1 MTAKYQNPF
10 SHGIN
15 TCHAATLL
23 RKDHLEHL
31 AFVKGYTGVRSVR
44 CHGIFHDRIGVA
56 SLAGQH
62 GSAAP
67 GDAPT
72 AASSRR
78 GKLQFHFAQAHR
90 VYDNLLEIGLTPFV
104 ELSFLPRVL
113 AADPTKT
120 ICWYQAYC
128 GGPTSYAAWGELI
141 AAFAR
146 SLLRRYGRRRLA
158 AWHFEVWN
166 EPNIDFWQVPGDR
179 FTEYMKLYAAAAA
192 ALKSAERSLRVG
204 GPVTARGEWI
214 ARFIDCAKRRGLPI
228 DFISTHIYPADE
240 YEVHGPEV
248 RRQFGPFDYYPRTI
262 LAINDLVHSE
272 LPGVEIYWNET
283 NACHHSTDKDRDS
296 GDYPSW
302 ELFPGQSTWGKRNVD
317 DMPQSGAC
325 AALLAGTMLRPDL
338 RLFWW
343 TASDIY
349 EEWQPDPRPYLGGR
363 GLVNL
368 YGIPKPIA
376 HALHFAHRLD
386 GGTILHA
393 QAKDGAGYLAVRK
406 NRRRLILAWNYAHPE
421 LPPANTTLEFA
432 PAIGPVPRS
441 APVALVDQTH
451 ANGQDR
457 WLKLGAP
464 LDLDAAAYSQIL
476 TASRLRPAA
485 ARPSHGRPR
494 ATSAGAEFLRPD

>member
-78 GKLQFHFAQAHR
+78 GKLQFHVAQAHR

-192 ALKSAERSLRVG
+192 ALKSAEARSG
-204 GPVTARGEWI
+204 SAAPSPCGEWI

-248 RRQFGPFDYYPRTI
+248 RRNSARSIITRG
-262 LAINDLVHSE
+262 
-272 LPGVEIYWNET
+272 
-283 NACHHSTDKDRDS
+283 
-296 GDYPSW
+296 PSW
-302 ELFPGQSTWGKRNVD
+302 RSMTSCTANCRASKSTGTKPTPATIPPTRTATPAIIPRGSFSPDSPPGASDNVD
-317 DMPQSGAC
+317 DMPQSGASRPAGGHDAPPGPAPLLVDRQRHLRGVAARPPAVSGRARPGQPLRHPQADSPC
-325 AALLAGTMLRPDL
+325 ASFRPSPRRRD
-338 RLFWW
+338 
-343 TASDIY
+343 
-349 EEWQPDPRPYLGGR
+349 DPPR
-363 GLVNL
+363 
-368 YGIPKPIA
+368 
-376 HALHFAHRLD
+376 
-386 GGTILHA
+386 

-441 APVALVDQTH
+441 AGRAGRSNPRQRPGPMAQT
-451 ANGQDR
+451 GR
-457 WLKLGAP
+457 P

-476 TASRLRPAA
+476 TASRLRP
-485 ARPSHGRPR
+485 RR
-494 ATSAGAEFLRPD
+494 SAVAWTPKGDFGWRRFLRPD